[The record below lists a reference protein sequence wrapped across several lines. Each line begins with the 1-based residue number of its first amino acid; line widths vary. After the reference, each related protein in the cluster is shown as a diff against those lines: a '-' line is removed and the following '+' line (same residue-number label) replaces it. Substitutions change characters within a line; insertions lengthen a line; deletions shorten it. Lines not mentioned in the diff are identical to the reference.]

1 MKKPPRVRVKR
12 PARPP
17 GATNKKKRLYDR
29 GGYDY
34 YKDEWERHRKDPDF
48 GKDYEWLTEPP
59 ALWVAGPPFLATL
72 KELGNLTQEPRFH
85 ELRHF
90 IMRSELID
98 DYGNWATT
106 HYGLNLCNPL
116 VQKVCEDIF
125 EAIKKRQ
132 RSRRVIVAEA
142 VAKTQIAANS
152 FEAANARL
160 NHLFR
165 AWRQW
170 KWNKQL
176 RSQNP

>member
-1 MKKPPRVRVKR
+1 MGAACLVACWSWQPRQRGAAASGGAIMKKPPSIRMRSQ
-12 PARPP
+12 PRPP

-90 IMRSELID
+90 LMRSDLID

-106 HYGLNLCNPL
+106 HYGL
-116 VQKVCEDIF
+116 
-125 EAIKKRQ
+125 
-132 RSRRVIVAEA
+132 
-142 VAKTQIAANS
+142 
-152 FEAANARL
+152 
-160 NHLFR
+160 
-165 AWRQW
+165 
-170 KWNKQL
+170 
-176 RSQNP
+176 